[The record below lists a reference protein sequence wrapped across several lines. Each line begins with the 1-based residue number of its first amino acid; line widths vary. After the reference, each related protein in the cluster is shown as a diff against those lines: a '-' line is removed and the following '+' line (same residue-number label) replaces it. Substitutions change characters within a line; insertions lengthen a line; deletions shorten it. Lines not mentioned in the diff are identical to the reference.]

1 MGSLIK
7 DFKFATIYLAVM
19 WGLEMFLP
27 MADYFGI
34 RPGQADT
41 ISLIGI
47 FSAPFL
53 HGNAQHLI
61 GNTIGYVPLA
71 SLTILKAPG
80 QFNKN
85 FWIIS
90 VLTGA
95 AVWVMGQPGSIHVG
109 ASGTIYGFFGFCL
122 LSAVFRLD
130 FPNLVC
136 AVLTWIVFQDLIGG
150 MSPTLASQGI
160 SWEGH
165 LFGFLSGAIA
175 GYLDSISQQ
184 KQQEISH

>member
-7 DFKFATIYLAVM
+7 DFKFAAIYLAVM

-34 RPGQADT
+34 RPGQTDT
-41 ISLIGI
+41 ISLLGI
-47 FSAPFL
+47 LAAPFL
-53 HGNAQHLI
+53 HGNAQHLV

-71 SLTILKAPG
+71 TLTILKAPG

-90 VLTGA
+90 ILTGA
-95 AVWVMGQPGSIHVG
+95 AVWVMAQPGSNHIG

-136 AVLTWIVFQDLIGG
+136 AVLTWVVFQDLMSG
-150 MSPTLASQGI
+150 MSPTLAGQGI

-175 GYLDSISQQ
+175 GYLDAVSQQ
-184 KQQEISH
+184 KQQEAIH

>member
-7 DFKFATIYLAVM
+7 DFKFAAIYLAVM

-34 RPGQADT
+34 RPGQTDT
-41 ISLIGI
+41 ISLLGI
-47 FSAPFL
+47 LAAPFL
-53 HGNAQHLI
+53 HGNAQHLV

-71 SLTILKAPG
+71 TLTILKAPG

-90 VLTGA
+90 ILTGA
-95 AVWVMGQPGSIHVG
+95 AVWVIGRPGSVHIG

-136 AVLTWIVFQDLIGG
+136 AVLTWVVFQDLMSG
-150 MSPTLASQGI
+150 MSPTLAGQGI

-175 GYLDSISQQ
+175 GYLDAVSQQ
-184 KQQEISH
+184 KQQEAIH

>member
-1 MGSLIK
+1 
-7 DFKFATIYLAVM
+7 
-19 WGLEMFLP
+19 MFLP

-34 RPGQADT
+34 KPGQADT

-61 GNTIGYVPLA
+61 GNTIGYIPLV
-71 SLTILKAPG
+71 SLSILKAPG

-85 FWIIS
+85 FWLIS

-95 AVWVMGQPGSIHVG
+95 AVWVVGQPGSTHIG

-136 AVLTWIVFQDLIGG
+136 AVLTWVVFQDLISG
-150 MSPTLASQGI
+150 MSPVLASQGI

-165 LFGFLSGAIA
+165 LFGFIAGAIA
-175 GYLDSISQQ
+175 GYLDAISQQ
-184 KQQEISH
+184 KQQEATY